1 MSQTGL
7 VDLFKFTHHI
17 TGFAMPV
24 NLGLSDFVGTKS
36 LECIGVS
43 KSAGFRMPEGAK

>member
-1 MSQTGL
+1 MSQRGL
-7 VDLFKFTHHI
+7 VDFLKFTHHI

-24 NLGLSDFVGTKS
+24 NLGLRTKS